1 MLTIDQAVIPV
12 LVIVFAV
19 IIRLMERILIHC
31 FGARLVLA
39 TGWLGT
45 PVHEISHAVCHFL
58 FGHKIVSIKLFSPD
72 LSTGT
77 LGCVNYTYSPANA
90 FHQVG
95 RFVSGVA
102 PLFGGIA
109 VIYALGVWLLSEKVH
124 VEIASTID
132 SLLAQH
138 SYLSVEFLL
147 SIAKST
153 AQLLVTLLSNLAVD
167 VVLYMLLGGAVAL
180 HMVPSGTDIK
190 GSVLGAL
197 YLLTPL
203 IVFSLL
209 FPERGRYVIVEINHF
224 LLEILI
230 YLVPCLAVACLVT
243 AVSVLSYL
251 SHRLL
256 LMRTRS

>member
-1 MLTIDQAVIPV
+1 MTIDQAVIPV

-19 IIRLMERILIHC
+19 VIRLMERILIYC

-45 PVHEISHAVCHFL
+45 PVHEISHAICHFV
-58 FGHKIVSIKLFSPD
+58 FGHKIVSIKRFSPD

-77 LGCVNYTYSPANA
+77 LGCVNYTYSPTNA

-109 VIYALGVWLLSEKVH
+109 VIYALEVWLLPGHINTDIGSA
-124 VEIASTID
+124 IASLM
-132 SLLAQH
+132 SRY
-138 SYLSVEFLL
+138 SYFSVDFLL

-153 AQLLVTLLSNLAVD
+153 SQLLVTLVSNLSVEVA
-167 VVLYMLLGGAVAL
+167 LYMLLGGAVAL

-203 IVFSLL
+203 IVLSLV
-209 FPERGRYVIVEINHF
+209 FPERGRYVIAEINHF

-243 AVSVLSYL
+243 GVAVLFYL